1 MAFSGKVAVLMGGCG
16 SEREVSLDSGT
27 NVTKALQSEGIDATA
42 IDITPDNT
50 SVLDGGKFDIF
61 FVMLH
66 GRWGE
71 DGQLQRILEEKR
83 LKFTG
88 SGSKAS
94 EIAFDKAASK
104 EIFVKAGIPTP
115 YWITVDAQSD
125 WLQLEKQLVGKGE
138 KFVVKPA
145 CEGSSVG
152 VEIRE
157 GSSAAIDGAKECVA
171 KYGKTLIEQYV
182 QAREFTVGILAGDA
196 LPVIEICSNAGFY
209 DFNAKYIANDTRYL
223 FDTIED
229 ARIVEKM
236 QNCATECF
244 QAIGCRGLGRIDFMM
259 EPDGSFYVL
268 EINTIPGFT
277 SHSLLPKAAAKAG
290 ITQGRLCTTIIETAL
305 QA

>member
-16 SEREVSLDSGT
+16 SERDVSLSSGN

-50 SVLDGGKFDIF
+50 AVLDCGGFDVF
-61 FVMLH
+61 FIMLH

-71 DGQLQRILEEKR
+71 DGQLQQILENKG

-88 SGSKAS
+88 SGSAAS
-94 EIAFDKAASK
+94 RTAFDKVTTK

-115 YWITVDAQSD
+115 YWITAETDSNWD
-125 WLQLEKQLVGKGE
+125 ELEKQLVGKGE

-152 VEIRE
+152 VEIRI
-157 GSSAAIDGAKECVA
+157 GRAAAVRGARDCTA
-171 KYGKTLIEQYV
+171 KYGKTLIEQYIA
-182 QAREFTVGILAGDA
+182 AREFTVGILAGDA
-196 LPVIEICSNAGFY
+196 LPIVEICSSAGFY
-209 DFNAKYIANDTRYL
+209 DFNAKYIANDTKYL
-223 FDTIED
+223 FDTIEN
-229 ARIVEKM
+229 AQTVEKM
-236 QNCATECF
+236 QNCAKQCF
-244 QAIGCRGLGRIDFMM
+244 EALGCKGFARIDFLM

-290 ITQGRLCTTIIETAL
+290 ITQGRLCTRIIETAL
-305 QA
+305 